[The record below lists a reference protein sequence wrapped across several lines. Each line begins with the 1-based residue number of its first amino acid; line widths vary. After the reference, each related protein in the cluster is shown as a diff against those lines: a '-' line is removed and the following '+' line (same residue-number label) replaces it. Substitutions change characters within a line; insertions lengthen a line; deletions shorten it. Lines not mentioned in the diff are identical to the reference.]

1 MIRLVEV
8 VLSFVYH
15 LVVVTTESLTKVAV
29 AREAW
34 RRMFDFIMATHAHR
48 DRTLEHFGLTPGDSK
63 VLMHLEP
70 EVGQSMSA
78 LAQDWSCDASNATW
92 MVDRLEQRG
101 LVERRPVVGDRRV
114 KAVVLT
120 PKGIR
125 MKAELLEE
133 LYKPPAELLELSLA
147 ELEALRDGV
156 AKLPAPA
163 PSETHK
169 HSNAH

>member
-1 MIRLVEV
+1 MSSCFIYDSAMRPSRVESKAALAAEVWRL
-8 VLSFVYH
+8 L
-15 LVVVTTESLTKVAV
+15 
-29 AREAW
+29 
-34 RRMFDFIMATHAHR
+34 FDFLMATHQQRNCA
-48 DRTLEHFGLTPGDSK
+48 LERFGLTPGDSK
-63 VLMHLEP
+63 ALMHLEP
-70 EVGQSMSA
+70 EVGQSMGG

-120 PKGIR
+120 PKGMN

-133 LYKPPAELLELSLA
+133 LYKPPPELLELSLA

-156 AKLPAPA
+156 AKLPASV
-163 PSETHK
+163 PSGTHG
-169 HSNAH
+169 HTNGH